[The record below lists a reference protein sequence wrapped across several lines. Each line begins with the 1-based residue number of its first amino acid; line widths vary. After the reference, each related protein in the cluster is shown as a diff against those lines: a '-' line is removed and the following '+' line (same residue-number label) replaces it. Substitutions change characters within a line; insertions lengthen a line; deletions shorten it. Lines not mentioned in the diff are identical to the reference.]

1 MKVCFT
7 FKVDKLT
14 RINLLLRIHYIFEN
28 TVALCDLNDLT
39 ICRRCFTLV
48 FYLKLHS
55 LCSVSKGPL
64 CSRTGFAIFVIW
76 TWAGFDP
83 TCVSPINWFET
94 VMPLVTAFG

>member
-7 FKVDKLT
+7 FKFDKLT

-55 LCSVSKGPL
+55 YVLFQRGRYVHAPALLFSSSGPGLGSMQRVCLLLIGLKLLC
-64 CSRTGFAIFVIW
+64 R
-76 TWAGFDP
+76 
-83 TCVSPINWFET
+83 
-94 VMPLVTAFG
+94 